1 MGTSPHSYGKR
12 RLNQLELVGF
22 DSCRTDL
29 IIIKTTPPVQLK
41 DVVLG
46 LKYLHSQ
53 LVIHGDL
60 KGVRLSNLILSFAR
74 TRCNSRSQLNILINK
89 DRRACLADFGLT
101 RVIAEFTSSGPDKAS
116 GTLVWMSPEVLWPE
130 KFGYKDAR
138 PTKASDVYSL
148 GMVIYEVRIVFAV
161 LLPYLR

>member
-1 MGTSPHSYGKR
+1 MISLKTS
-12 RLNQLELVGF
+12 
-22 DSCRTDL
+22 
-29 IIIKTTPPVQLK
+29 PPVQLK
-41 DVVLG
+41 DVAVG

-60 KGVRLSNLILSFAR
+60 KGVRLSNSILSFAR
-74 TRCNSRSQLNILINK
+74 TRCNPRSQLNILINK
-89 DRRACLADFGLT
+89 DRRARLADFGLT

-148 GMVIYEVRIVFAV
+148 GMVIYEVRMVFAV